1 MFTKN
6 PLRIVLAFIFA
17 MWGLGAIATFNPFA
31 WVLAALWFAC
41 ACRMATHKWPTT
53 LWREYR
59 N

>member
-17 MWGLGAIATFNPFA
+17 MWALAAIAIFNPISWA
-31 WVLAALWFAC
+31 LAALWFAA

>member
-17 MWGLGAIATFNPFA
+17 MWALASIATFNPISWA
-31 WVLAALWFAC
+31 LAALWFAA

>member
-1 MFTKN
+1 MFTTN

-17 MWGLGAIATFNPFA
+17 MWALAAIATFNPISWA
-31 WVLAALWFAC
+31 LAALWFAA

>member
-17 MWGLGAIATFNPFA
+17 MWGLGAIATFNPIA
-31 WVLAALWFAC
+31 WALAALWFAF

>member
-6 PLRIVLAFIFA
+6 PLRIVLAVIFA
-17 MWGLGAIATFNPFA
+17 MWGLGAIATFNPIA
-31 WVLAALWFAC
+31 WALAALWFAF
-41 ACRMATHKWPTT
+41 ACRRHKKMCPTT

>member
-17 MWGLGAIATFNPFA
+17 MWALAAIATFNPISWA
-31 WVLAALWFAC
+31 LAALWFAA

>member
-17 MWGLGAIATFNPFA
+17 MWALAAIATFNPISWA
-31 WVLAALWFAC
+31 LAALWFAA

-53 LWREYR
+53 LWREYK